1 MSMNGTTSTGVD
13 TRDRRDGTTA
23 ALARAGAPAVVVTD
37 ELRARYGSGDT
48 EERIAVLGVL
58 DDIAAER
65 PAPDLVRDVGVE
77 LVRDALRSNDPR
89 LVAAAMG
96 AFAGRHLGDHDWR
109 HGVVKL
115 VFMGVPLAGVARL
128 DERADDELARMAEDL
143 AEERE
148 AAGRPVPDDLR
159 ALLRPSVGVAPGAA
173 APDRPDP
180 ESADATGDAPGS
192 TRPEGR

>member
-1 MSMNGTTSTGVD
+1 MT
-13 TRDRRDGTTA
+13 DGI
-23 ALARAGAPAVVVTD
+23 D
-37 ELRARYGSGDT
+37 ARYREGDSA
-48 EERIAVLGVL
+48 ERIAVLQELNRRASATTPLPEDERAIGV
-58 DDIAAER
+58 
-65 PAPDLVRDVGVE
+65 G

-115 VFMGVPLAGVARL
+115 VFMEVPLTAVDRL
-128 DERADDELARMAEDL
+128 ADRRDAELERMADDL

-159 ALLRPSVGVAPGAA
+159 SLLPAARAPREEA
-173 APDRPDP
+173 R
-180 ESADATGDAPGS
+180 
-192 TRPEGR
+192 